1 MFWIII
7 SFSSNILGIAIARA
21 LMGNPKI
28 LLLDEPTSA
37 LDTLSEMGVQ
47 KALDSVCR
55 GRTCFIIAHRMATIR
70 KADLIIVL
78 RDGFIAVYY
87 TNFSFTYYCNSL

>member
-1 MFWIII
+1 MKD
-7 SFSSNILGIAIARA
+7 
-21 LMGNPKI
+21 PKI

-37 LDTLSEMGVQ
+37 LDTLSEVAVQ

-55 GRTCFIIAHRMATIR
+55 GRTCVIIAHRMATIR

-78 RDGFIAVYY
+78 HEGLIAVYQFQFY
-87 TNFSFTYYCNSL
+87 LLLCQSLTLVVNYQILFQLGKRIP